1 MMSVKLRAKR
11 VLAVLMSAVLL
22 YGGLPVSPTVAVAEQ
37 AQASDV
43 ATPQFDGSGSS
54 GAAETDGIIVTVG
67 DTSSDGL
74 GLLSLDGEQAKD
86 SAEAREVKGQLE
98 AAGMSVTATLT
109 DSEGSSVMV
118 ARPTEGQS
126 VEDAVAAA
134 KSVNGVTSVQPN
146 YVYEL
151 VDDRDEEDVSGKDLA
166 SQIGLESA
174 FAVNDPI
181 AKISSPT
188 ARRNQYWAY
197 STNLPKAWS
206 NAGDSSHRST
216 VAVLDSSIYAAHE
229 DLSTNVLSEYAYDAM
244 NRTHM
249 SLGTSDP
256 TSNVGHGS
264 HIAGIIAATSN
275 NGRGIAGA
283 SYNCQV
289 LPVMV
294 INDAGKGNTASIIFG
309 ITYAAQMA
317 RQHSEWGLRTINMS
331 LRVGSSANGDKLL
344 HQTIKSALDD
354 YGIVCVCAGG
364 NRKTPA
370 GPNTVDKHSY
380 PSDFD
385 ECMSVTAL
393 TTDGTDWEYTEL
405 NGAKD
410 ISTPGVSIT
419 SVGTGS
425 FDSYTKLSGSSQA
438 TAVTSGTLGLLFSAV
453 PTATVD
459 QVKEAVYSTA
469 RPVKSSGTARRPSN
483 GSHGVLDADAALD
496 YLRVHHFTDIDYQRD
511 WVYTGGWLGY
521 VVKNKL
527 MGEHTGNL
535 FGPNDFLT
543 RGQLA
548 TILYR
553 RANPT
558 STATTNSANFAN
570 NETPFRDNDS
580 KQYYTAAMN
589 WAYKQ
594 GIFTGDGDGS
604 STVRPNAGLTREE
617 AALVFY
623 RYAIK
628 NGANPSGASASSY
641 ASAPDVSSVDS
652 WASAGVGWCFAH
664 KLMTGDGA
672 THALNPRDM
681 TTRAQMAKLVTVLV
695 RDTLS

>member
-1 MMSVKLRAKR
+1 MMSVKLCVKR
-11 VLAVLMSAVLL
+11 VLAVLMSAALL

-37 AQASDV
+37 AQAPDV
-43 ATPQFDGSGSS
+43 ATPQPGAPGSDE
-54 GAAETDGIIVTVG
+54 AAETDGIIVTVG
-67 DTSSDGL
+67 GSPSDGT
-74 GLLSLDGEQAKD
+74 GLLSLDAEKAKD

-109 DSEGSSVMV
+109 GSEGSSVMV
-118 ARPTEGQS
+118 ARPAEGQS
-126 VEDAVAAA
+126 VEDALAAA
-134 KSVNGVTSVQPN
+134 KNVDGVTSAQPN

-151 VDDRDEEDVSGKDLA
+151 VDDRDEEDASGEDLA
-166 SQIGLESA
+166 SQIGLESS
-174 FAVNDPI
+174 FVVNDPI
-181 AKISSPT
+181 AKISSPSE
-188 ARRNQYWAY
+188 RRNQYWAY

-206 NAGDSSHRST
+206 YAGDSSHRST

-229 DLSTNVLSEYAYDAM
+229 DLSVNVLSGYAYDAM

-256 TSNVGHGS
+256 TSNLGHGS
-264 HIAGIIAATSN
+264 HIAGIVAATSN

-283 SYNCQV
+283 SYNCRV

-294 INDAGKGNTASIIFG
+294 VNDAGKGNTASIISG
-309 ITYAAQMA
+309 ITYATQMA
-317 RQHSEWGLRTINMS
+317 REHPEWGLHTINMS
-331 LRVGSSANGDKLL
+331 LRVGSSATGDRML
-344 HQTIKSALDD
+344 HQAIKSALDD
-354 YGIVCVCAGG
+354 CGIVCVCAGG
-364 NRKTPA
+364 NRKTAA
-370 GPNTVDKHSY
+370 GPNTVDKNTY
-380 PSDFD
+380 PSDFE

-393 TTDGTDWEYTEL
+393 NTDGTDWEYTEL

-410 ISTPGVSIT
+410 ISTPGVKIT

-425 FDSYTKLSGSSQA
+425 FDAYTKLSGSSQA
-438 TAVTSGTLGLLFSAV
+438 TAVASGTLGLLFSAV
-453 PTATVD
+453 PSATVS
-459 QVKEAVYSTA
+459 QVKEAVYNTA
-469 RPVKSSGTARRPSN
+469 RPVKVGSTARRPSN
-483 GSHGVLDADAALD
+483 GSHGVLDAEAALD
-496 YLRVHHFTDIDYQRD
+496 YLRIHHFTDIDYQRD
-511 WVYTGGWLGY
+511 WVYTGGWLSY
-521 VVKNKL
+521 VVQNKL

-535 FGPNDFLT
+535 FGPDDLLT

-558 STATTNSANFAN
+558 STATTNSANYES
-570 NETPFRDNDS
+570 NETPFVDNSS

-594 GIFTGDGDGS
+594 GIFTGDGDGG
-604 STVRPNAGLTREE
+604 STVRPNAGLTRQE

-623 RYAIK
+623 RYATK

-641 ASAPDVSSVDS
+641 ASAPDASSVDS

-664 KLMTGDGA
+664 KLMTGDGV